1 MAPHAGTTGLKVLLA
16 GTSQLDLG
24 EAQAFLS
31 GEGAA
36 VTTSFCHRET
46 VKLLQSDDF
55 DVAVVEVE
63 GDSQAADAVARLAF
77 LTDSNL
83 PVVVALDFQDAV
95 SMVKAVELGAVDIL
109 QKPISSQTGRLGT
122 LWQHTLRKRSSATAT
137 AGGSESHNNSSGAGS
152 TAAEPTVCTAGYD
165 LVKAI
170 LPDLF
175 EVDIWESP
183 DEQNT
188 TGNSGEHGS
197 SIDTP
202 ETPDIS
208 HHLRQDLANSQSLL
222 SCYHNEFSSV
232 HSGSSIGHDHMVTAH
247 SVNSALSPVLVPQV
261 VSVDCDTTS
270 YDLQPTFSE
279 CLEYFEGD
287 PCEDTRQSKKQK
299 VEWTRELHDKFVSA
313 VEALSVDKAVPSKIL
328 ERMGSCSEG
337 LTRQNIAS
345 HLQKYRNRKRS
356 RQNQSFAPFKP
367 VGSAHLP
374 PLLPAPTMGAWGPS
388 AACWPA
394 YTPSSPHCAAPYTWS
409 QGPAAPVTPNIALTI
424 SEMLTQPQGAPPLGL
439 KLDTAAVLAQM
450 SNTRLIQ
457 A

>member
-1 MAPHAGTTGLKVLLA
+1 MAPHAGTAGLKVLLA
-16 GTSQLDLG
+16 GASQLDLG

-31 GEGAA
+31 GEGAV
-36 VTTSFCHRET
+36 VTISLSRCET
-46 VKLLQSDDF
+46 AKLLQSTEY

-63 GDSQAADAVARLAF
+63 GALPAADAADRLQF

-83 PVVVALDFQDAV
+83 PTVVALDFQDAS

-122 LWQHTLRKRSSATAT
+122 LWQHTLRKRNSAAT
-137 AGGSESHNNSSGAGS
+137 LNGNSESQNTSSGAGS
-152 TAAEPTVCTAGYD
+152 TVAEPTVCTAGDD
-165 LVKAI
+165 LVKAV

-175 EVDIWESP
+175 EADIW

-188 TGNSGEHGS
+188 TGTSGEHGS
-197 SIDTP
+197 SVDTP
-202 ETPDIS
+202 ETPSIT
-208 HHLRQDLANSQSLL
+208 HHLRQDIQDLTSGQSLL
-222 SCYHNEFSSV
+222 SSYHTDFGSV
-232 HSGSSIGHDHMVTAH
+232 HSGSGLHDHMVKAH

-261 VSVDCDTTS
+261 VGADCDIS
-270 YDLQPTFSE
+270 NYEPTFSE
-279 CLEYFEGD
+279 CLDFFEGD
-287 PCEDTRQSKKQK
+287 PFEDTRQSKKQK
-299 VEWTRELHDKFVSA
+299 VEWTRELHDKFVGA

-356 RQNQSFAPFKP
+356 RQSQGFVTPFR
-367 VGSAHLP
+367 GSAHLP
-374 PLLPAPTMGAWGPS
+374 PLLPAPALGAWGSTWPS
-388 AACWPA
+388 YTSQGQQCAGPYACSQAA
-394 YTPSSPHCAAPYTWS
+394 AAPI
-409 QGPAAPVTPNIALTI
+409 TPNIALTI
-424 SEMLTQPQGAPPLGL
+424 SEMLTHPQGAPPLGL